1 MMNNESMNRIKF
13 KHFRWLV
20 FIFVV
25 VVNHSKLFDCSEE
38 LFFGRNQNKSYLCDS
53 NLNERIMKIKSMY
66 KVRQVAGENLIVGQG
81 RLNADMTKVISL
93 NDTAVLLWNE
103 LTGKDFT
110 CEDAADVLVANYGI
124 EKERAMA
131 DAAKWIEKMNEC
143 DILEA

>member
-1 MMNNESMNRIKF
+1 
-13 KHFRWLV
+13 
-20 FIFVV
+20 
-25 VVNHSKLFDCSEE
+25 
-38 LFFGRNQNKSYLCDS
+38 
-53 NLNERIMKIKSMY
+53 MKIKSMY

-131 DAAKWIEKMNEC
+131 DSAKWIEKMNEC

>member
-1 MMNNESMNRIKF
+1 
-13 KHFRWLV
+13 
-20 FIFVV
+20 
-25 VVNHSKLFDCSEE
+25 
-38 LFFGRNQNKSYLCDS
+38 
-53 NLNERIMKIKSMY
+53 MKIKSMY

-110 CEDAADVLVANYGI
+110 CEDAADVLIANYGI
-124 EKERAMA
+124 ENERAMA

>member
-1 MMNNESMNRIKF
+1 
-13 KHFRWLV
+13 
-20 FIFVV
+20 
-25 VVNHSKLFDCSEE
+25 
-38 LFFGRNQNKSYLCDS
+38 
-53 NLNERIMKIKSMY
+53 MKIKSMY

-124 EKERAMA
+124 EKERAMV

>member
-1 MMNNESMNRIKF
+1 
-13 KHFRWLV
+13 
-20 FIFVV
+20 
-25 VVNHSKLFDCSEE
+25 
-38 LFFGRNQNKSYLCDS
+38 
-53 NLNERIMKIKSMY
+53 MKIKSMY

-124 EKERAMA
+124 EKERVMA

>member
-1 MMNNESMNRIKF
+1 
-13 KHFRWLV
+13 
-20 FIFVV
+20 
-25 VVNHSKLFDCSEE
+25 
-38 LFFGRNQNKSYLCDS
+38 
-53 NLNERIMKIKSMY
+53 MKIKSMY

-124 EKERAMA
+124 EKERAMT